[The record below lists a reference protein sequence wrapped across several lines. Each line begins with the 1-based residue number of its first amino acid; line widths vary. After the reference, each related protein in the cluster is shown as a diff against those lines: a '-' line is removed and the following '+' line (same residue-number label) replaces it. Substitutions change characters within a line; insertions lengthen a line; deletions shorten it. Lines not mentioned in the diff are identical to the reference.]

1 MYSHEH
7 WWRGKQQN
15 GGSNAQQSSPVGV
28 RLLQL
33 RVAGESH
40 TPCYWEDKGNK
51 CDEVRKKSCYSPAKK
66 LLASLG
72 SLLIADNLQKQ
83 PDDDL
88 SAL

>member
-1 MYSHEH
+1 MEREATK
-7 WWRGKQQN
+7 WWIKCSAVKS
-15 GGSNAQQSSPVGV
+15 GGSEAAAVEGS
-28 RLLQL
+28 R
-33 RVAGESH
+33 RESH
-40 TPCYWEDKGNK
+40 TLLLGR
-51 CDEVRKKSCYSPAKK
+51 CDDVRKKSCYSPAKK